1 MDLIPGQGA
10 QIPQASWPENQNLK
24 QKKIVQYKDFK
35 TWPPS
40 KQRQHRPSRGVLEYY
55 SGIQRVADSESGSR
69 S

>member
-1 MDLIPGQGA
+1 MDLIPGQEA
-10 QIPQASWPENQNLK
+10 QIPQASRPENQNLK
-24 QKKIVQYKDFK
+24 QKMQYKDFK

-40 KQRQHRPSRGVLEYY
+40 KQQQRRPRGGVLEYY